1 MQGGSGTAGDGD
13 QKASLLRDH
22 LLPEGG
28 DAAGTGSGG
37 KSPRLKLPKTAE
49 EAWKQKVDARLKR
62 RAQREADKAD
72 ARARDDGGGWGE
84 QVERE
89 ILSARE
95 VDDAAGKQDGGGV

>member
-1 MQGGSGTAGDGD
+1 MQGESGTAGGGD

-49 EAWKQKVDARLKR
+49 E
-62 RAQREADKAD
+62 
-72 ARARDDGGGWGE
+72 GWGE

-89 ILSARE
+89 IRSARE
-95 VDDAAGKQDGGGV
+95 VDDAAGKQDGGV